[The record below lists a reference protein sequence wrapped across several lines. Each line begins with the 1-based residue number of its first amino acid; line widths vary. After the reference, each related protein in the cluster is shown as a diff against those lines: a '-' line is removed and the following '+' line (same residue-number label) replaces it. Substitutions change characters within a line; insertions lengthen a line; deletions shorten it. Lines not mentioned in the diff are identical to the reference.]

1 MTSPAPNHHAS
12 HPGFSGASGLFAAVS
27 FLFGRDRA
35 AELAIDVAALQPGE
49 RLVDVGCGPG
59 VAVHHARSLGATAIG
74 VDPAPVMLRVA
85 RARWR
90 ATPAVQWRLGT
101 AEGLPVEDGWAN
113 VVWSLST
120 VHHWHDVDRSLA
132 EARRVLAPGGRLVTI
147 ERRITDINADG
158 SASHGWQRDQAD
170 SFAELCTRHGFVRPA
185 VGEHTGK
192 GTVLSV
198 VAHAG

>member
-1 MTSPAPNHHAS
+1 M
-12 HPGFSGASGLFAAVS
+12 
-27 FLFGRDRA
+27 
-35 AELAIDVAALQPGE
+35 
-49 RLVDVGCGPG
+49 
-59 VAVHHARSLGATAIG
+59 
-74 VDPAPVMLRVA
+74 
-85 RARWR
+85 
-90 ATPAVQWRLGT
+90 
-101 AEGLPVEDGWAN
+101 
-113 VVWSLST
+113 VWSLST